1 MKKRLAFYEILWY
14 NKCSTKKEAVMAELK
29 QIVARNLS
37 QLRKEHQL
45 TQIQLAEQIHYSD
58 KAVSKW
64 ERGESLPDLVVLKQ
78 LADYYHVTLDAL
90 VCEDG
95 PHTLPEKAD
104 ENQPRVNED
113 TSALKPYT
121 TRNRIVIAG
130 MAIVLVWL
138 IATTIFVILD
148 ILVPTLQYSP
158 FMFVYAIPLTMIIW
172 LVFNS
177 IWFNRRAN
185 YFIISL
191 LVWTTLG
198 TLFVTFWSYRPW
210 QLFIIGIPAQIIIL
224 LWSALRAGK
233 RNIKKEASSV
243 EK

>member
-1 MKKRLAFYEILWY
+1 
-14 NKCSTKKEAVMAELK
+14 MAELK
-29 QIVARNLS
+29 QIVAQNLT

-90 VCEDG
+90 VCEEG
-95 PHTLPEKAD
+95 VHHASTSVA
-104 ENQPRVNED
+104 D
-113 TSALKPYT
+113 TSAEQTEAESDTPKPYIM
-121 TRNRIVIAG
+121 RNRILIAG

-138 IATTIFVILD
+138 IATTVFAILD
-148 ILVPTLQYSP
+148 ILVPTLEYSP

-185 YFIISL
+185 YLIISL

-198 TLFVTFWSYRPW
+198 TLFVTFWSHRPW

-224 LWSALRAGK
+224 LWSALHG
-233 RNIKKEASSV
+233 NKKAAP
-243 EK
+243 KK

>member
-1 MKKRLAFYEILWY
+1 
-14 NKCSTKKEAVMAELK
+14 MAELK
-29 QIVARNLS
+29 QIVAHNLS

-95 PHTLPEKAD
+95 PHTTSEPVEEHHGKQVD
-104 ENQPRVNED
+104 EEVSAPR
-113 TSALKPYT
+113 PYI

-138 IATTIFVILD
+138 IATTVFVILD
-148 ILVPTLQYSP
+148 ILVPSLEYSP

-198 TLFVTFWSYRPW
+198 TLFVTFWSSRPW

-224 LWSALRAGK
+224 LWSALRRGEQ
-233 RNIKKEASSV
+233 NTKK
-243 EK
+243 KPFIPKK

>member
-1 MKKRLAFYEILWY
+1 
-14 NKCSTKKEAVMAELK
+14 MAELK

-90 VCEDG
+90 VCEEG
-95 PHTLPEKAD
+95 PHALPEKTPD
-104 ENQPRVNED
+104 SSEQYSERE
-113 TSALKPYT
+113 SALKPYT

-158 FMFVYAIPLTMIIW
+158 FMFVYVIPLTVIVW

-177 IWFNRRAN
+177 IWFNRRVN

-198 TLFVTFWSYRPW
+198 ALFVTFWSHRPW

-224 LWSALRAGK
+224 LWSALRSGK
-233 RNIKKEASSV
+233 GYAKKE
-243 EK
+243 EYTRKE

>member
-1 MKKRLAFYEILWY
+1 
-14 NKCSTKKEAVMAELK
+14 MAELK
-29 QIVARNLS
+29 QIVARNLT
-37 QLRKEHQL
+37 QMRKEHQL
-45 TQIQLAEQIHYSD
+45 TQIQLAERIHYSD

-78 LADYYHVTLDAL
+78 LADYYHISLDAL

-95 PHTLPEKAD
+95 PHILPEKTAGD
-104 ENQPRVNED
+104 HHDGND
-113 TSALKPYT
+113 GASAPKPYT

-130 MAIVLVWL
+130 MAVVLVWL

-158 FMFVYAIPLTMIIW
+158 LMFAYVIPLTVIVW

-177 IWFNRRAN
+177 IWFNRRVN

-198 TLFVTFWSYRPW
+198 ALFVTFWSYRPW
-210 QLFIIGIPAQIIIL
+210 QLFFIGIPAQVIII

-233 RNIKKEASSV
+233 RNTATDTVEADS
-243 EK
+243 

>member
-1 MKKRLAFYEILWY
+1 
-14 NKCSTKKEAVMAELK
+14 MAELK
-29 QIVARNLS
+29 QIVAHNLS

-95 PHTLPEKAD
+95 PHTTSEPVEEHHGEQVD
-104 ENQPRVNED
+104 EEVSAPR
-113 TSALKPYT
+113 PYI

-138 IATTIFVILD
+138 IATTVFVILD
-148 ILVPTLQYSP
+148 ILVPSLEYSP

-198 TLFVTFWSYRPW
+198 TLFVTFWSSRPW

-224 LWSALRAGK
+224 LWSALRRGEQ
-233 RNIKKEASSV
+233 NTKK
-243 EK
+243 KPFILKK

>member
-1 MKKRLAFYEILWY
+1 
-14 NKCSTKKEAVMAELK
+14 MAELK
-29 QIVARNLS
+29 QIVAHNLS

-95 PHTLPEKAD
+95 PHTVPEPVEEEHEEPVD
-104 ENQPRVNED
+104 EKVTAPK
-113 TSALKPYT
+113 TYI

-130 MAIVLVWL
+130 MAVVLVWL
-138 IATTIFVILD
+138 IATTVFVILD
-148 ILVPTLQYSP
+148 ILVPSLEYSP

-198 TLFVTFWSYRPW
+198 TLFVTFWSSRPW

-224 LWSALRAGK
+224 LWSALRRGEQ
-233 RNIKKEASSV
+233 NTKK
-243 EK
+243 KPFTPKK